1 MTIKVTV
8 LGAGGFIGSNLV
20 EFMLGKGDYD
30 ITGIDVTADKLA
42 GIEGDAFDFKM
53 SDIMADEAVD
63 ACIESDLIVDLVAYA
78 NPSLYIEQPLD
89 VFHLNF
95 TTNMHVVDLAVKH
108 SKRLIQY
115 STCEVYGKPTGETW
129 HEDESDLVMGPIDKQ
144 RWIYASAKQL
154 LERVIYA
161 YGADNQLD
169 YSIIRPFNF
178 VGPRF
183 DYLVA
188 AGSTGGPRVFSHF
201 MSALLT
207 GGPMYLVDGGNQHR
221 AFTHIDDASEA
232 FHKIVTQPEKS
243 NRQIYN
249 VGNPDNNITIRSLA
263 EMMIEIYSELNGERP
278 DTELVEIS
286 GEAFYG
292 EGYEDV
298 DRIPPN
304 IGKMT
309 DLGWTPTH
317 GMKET
322 LRDAM
327 ESYLDAPI
335 PV

>member
-1 MTIKVTV
+1 MTTKVAV

-20 EFMLGKGDYD
+20 QFMIEKGGYEIIGVDL
-30 ITGIDVTADKLA
+30 ASDKLE
-42 GIEGDAFDFKM
+42 GIGGDAFRFIET
-53 SDIMADEAVD
+53 DIQSKEAVD
-63 ACIESDLIVDLVAYA
+63 ACLASDLIVDLVAYA

-108 SKRLIQY
+108 NKRLVQY
-115 STCEVYGKPTGETW
+115 STCEVYGKPSGETW
-129 HEDESDLVMGPIDKQ
+129 EEDTSDLIMGPIDKQ

-188 AGSTGGPRVFSHF
+188 AESTGGPRVFAHF

-207 GGPMYLVDGGNQHR
+207 GGPMYMVDGGGQHR
-221 AFTHIDDASEA
+221 AFTHIDDASDA
-232 FHKIVTQPEKS
+232 FHAIVQQPEKS

-249 VGNPDNNITIRSLA
+249 VGNPENNITIRQLA
-263 EMMIEIYSELNGERP
+263 EMMIDTYAELTGEKP
-278 DTELVEIS
+278 ATELVDIS
-286 GEAFYG
+286 GDEFYG

-304 IGKMT
+304 IAKMQA
-309 DLGWTPTH
+309 LGWQPTRA
-317 GMKET
+317 MKET

-327 ESYLDAPI
+327 NSYLDAPI
-335 PV
+335 PA